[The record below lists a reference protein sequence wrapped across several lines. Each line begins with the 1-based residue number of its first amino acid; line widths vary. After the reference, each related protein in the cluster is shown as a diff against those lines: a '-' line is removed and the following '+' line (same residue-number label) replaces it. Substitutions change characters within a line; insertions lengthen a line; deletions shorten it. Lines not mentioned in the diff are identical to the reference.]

1 MRIVKQLAR
10 MMGTPMV
17 KFLNNIQ
24 ELGNTGSASA
34 PLVLAQHQDKL
45 KKGDIVSL
53 MVFGG
58 GYSCAAFTIKR

>member
-10 MMGTPMV
+10 MIEMPMER
-17 KFLNNIQ
+17 FLNNIT

-34 PLVLAQHQDKL
+34 PLVLAQHQNDL
-45 KKGDIVSL
+45 KKGDTAAL

-58 GYSCAAFTIKR
+58 GYSCASFIVRK